1 MNSQTAFAVWITG
14 LPASGKS
21 SITGELVIRLHN
33 AGIYPVVLESDTM
46 RTILTPEPSYEEEER
61 DRFYRQL
68 VEIGELCVRQGVSV
82 IFDATANRRSYRDH
96 ARIRIASFVEVFI
109 ECAVKICKERDPKG
123 IYAAVLHGNASNVPG
138 VQAPYEPPVT
148 PEVIVDCREPLSS
161 SADRILA
168 HLKKCRFI

>member
-21 SITGELVIRLHN
+21 SITGELVIRLRS
-33 AGIYPVVLESDTM
+33 AGIHPAVLESDVM
-46 RTILTPEPSYEEEER
+46 RPVLTPVPVYEDEDR

-68 VEIGELCVRQGVSV
+68 AEIGELLIRQGIPV
-82 IFDATANRRSYRDH
+82 IFDATANRRCYREY
-96 ARIRIASFVEVFI
+96 ARIRIARFAEIFVECTV
-109 ECAVKICKERDPKG
+109 EMCKARDPKG

-148 PEVIVDCREPLSS
+148 PEVVVDCREPHSS